1 MNAFEFQN
9 PVKVI
14 FGAGVIK
21 QVGAEAAKLGKR
33 VLVVSYAERKALQG
47 VLDRICTELA
57 DAGLHAVPFYEVE
70 PNPEIAMVARG
81 VAAAKSIDADVV
93 VGVGGGSAMDA
104 AKAIAAGVFYE
115 DDLWKMVYSRHDDI
129 QAVPPTRAL
138 PTLMVPTLP
147 ATASEM
153 NRCAVVTNAELG
165 EKSYIWGDCLYPK
178 VAILDPELTCSLP
191 PSQTACGAVDTISH
205 VLEIY
210 LNGQDRSDLLHAW
223 QEGVMCTV
231 IANLPRALE
240 YPMDTDVRAELMWSA
255 TCALNGWASPG
266 DAWTPMHQVGHV
278 LTTRHKVN
286 HGTSLAL
293 VMPAWMESFKALKP
307 ERYEAFARNVM
318 QIDPRDKTR
327 EQVIDEGLAAFR
339 AFIDNVG
346 VPTRLSQVGVTEA
359 DLPAIVADVRKV
371 SFGADGMLACNP
383 PVSADKLLEI
393 LKRAL

>member
-21 QVGAEAAKLGKR
+21 QVGIETAKLGKR
-33 VLVVSYAERKALQG
+33 VLVVSYAERKALQD

-57 DAGLHAVPFYEVE
+57 DAGLHAAPFYEVE

-165 EKSYIWGDCLYPK
+165 EKSYIWGDCLYPQT
-178 VAILDPELTCSLP
+178 AILDPELTCSLP
-191 PSQTACGAVDTISH
+191 PSQTACGAVDT
-205 VLEIY
+205 
-210 LNGQDRSDLLHAW
+210 
-223 QEGVMCTV
+223 
-231 IANLPRALE
+231 
-240 YPMDTDVRAELMWSA
+240 
-255 TCALNGWASPG
+255 
-266 DAWTPMHQVGHV
+266 
-278 LTTRHKVN
+278 
-286 HGTSLAL
+286 
-293 VMPAWMESFKALKP
+293 
-307 ERYEAFARNVM
+307 
-318 QIDPRDKTR
+318 
-327 EQVIDEGLAAFR
+327 
-339 AFIDNVG
+339 
-346 VPTRLSQVGVTEA
+346 
-359 DLPAIVADVRKV
+359 
-371 SFGADGMLACNP
+371 
-383 PVSADKLLEI
+383 
-393 LKRAL
+393 